1 MLFESGSWIATWTG
15 KEIFVGSTSIVFDG
29 FVLFNLRRKENNI
42 LTEES
47 SGNLSIHIE
56 FNCVVCDFRTVT
68 LMS

>member
-1 MLFESGSWIATWTG
+1 MTTWTG
-15 KEIFVGSTSIVFDG
+15 KEIFVGSTSIVLNG
-29 FVLFNLRRKENNI
+29 FVLFNLRRIGNNI